1 MNKEVDP
8 KQITDGY
15 KRTEESF
22 EIKPAA
28 YRELLKNRNYL
39 RLWIGQIISAMGDW
53 FIVGALFALVY
64 KLSSSSS
71 AISLMMF
78 SRFLPAI
85 LLGFLAG
92 VFIDRWNRKATLIF
106 CDLAR
111 GALVI
116 AFAFANSLAMVCI
129 LTFVVE
135 TFSIIYNPAKDASI
149 PLIVE
154 KDQLLNANSLSQV
167 SLFASMALGMGA
179 AGGLIGIFEF
189 LGKHVAIFG
198 PAGFLP
204 PQKAVFF
211 IDSLSFLASAWLIYR
226 IQFGLVSAAGVNGN
240 GANDKAA
247 NGKREKTDAAQV
259 KNDFME
265 GFRYMKS
272 HRLTRLVLFLVVT
285 CFLGGGT
292 VYVLTVGF
300 THQVL
305 HRGDA
310 SFLTIV
316 FLLLTGM
323 MFGAIGAG
331 ALKSY
336 LRKEKLIAPLVS
348 FFGAGIVIFALIT
361 PFFWF
366 TLIICLLAG
375 TCMGYAVVGM
385 ITIMHENLAEEF
397 RGRVFSAIQTLMRSS
412 IFVSIIIAGPLA
424 DLINNHL
431 KSVNIFGW
439 HIHLNGPQ
447 VILAIGGVVI
457 TLAGLYSMRG
467 FRKCFASTDAAG
479 FPTLEC
485 DSDTET
491 LKSTTASEAQV
502 EGERIGVEDEAE
514 AREAEE
520 TIEGK
525 NESDGTDA

>member
-1 MNKEVDP
+1 MTEVTKP
-8 KQITDGY
+8 ARITDGY

-22 EIKPAA
+22 EIRPAA
-28 YRELLKNRNYL
+28 YRELLRNRNYL
-39 RLWIGQIISAMGDW
+39 RLWIGQVISAMGDW

-71 AISLMMF
+71 AISLMMIA
-78 SRFLPAI
+78 RFLPAI

-92 VFIDRWNRKATLIF
+92 VFIDRWNRKFTLIF

-116 AFAFANSLAMVCI
+116 AFAFSNSLAMVFI
-129 LTFVVE
+129 LTFVIE

-154 KDQLLNANSLSQV
+154 KSQLINANSLSQV

-179 AGGLIGIFEF
+179 AGGLIGIFDF
-189 LGKHVAIFG
+189 LGKHFSLFS
-198 PAGFLP
+198 PTGFLP

-211 IDSLSFLASAWLIYR
+211 VDSLSFIVSAWLIHR
-226 IQFGLVSAAGVNGN
+226 IQFGAISPEAAE
-240 GANDKAA
+240 AQERTA
-247 NGKREKTDAAQV
+247 TDTAQV
-259 KNDFME
+259 KHDFLA
-265 GFRYMKS
+265 GLRYMRS
-272 HRLTRLVLFLVVT
+272 HQLTRLVLFLTVT

-305 HRGDA
+305 RRGDA

-323 MFGAIGAG
+323 MLGAIGAG

-336 LRKEKLIAPLVS
+336 LRKEKLIGPLVA
-348 FFGAGIVIFALIT
+348 FFGASIVAFSLIT

-366 TLIICLLAG
+366 TLLICLFGG
-375 TCMGYAVVGM
+375 TCMGYATVGM

-412 IFVSIIIAGPLA
+412 IFISIIIAGPLA
-424 DLINNHL
+424 DFLNRHL
-431 KSVNIFGW
+431 TSVNIFSW
-439 HIHLNGPQ
+439 HVKLNGEQ
-447 VILAIGGVVI
+447 LILTVGGVVI
-457 TLAGLYSMRG
+457 ALAGLYSMRG
-467 FRKCFASTDAAG
+467 FRRCFVATDAGGGETLVCDNLDVPAPASGDVPAGSDPAGTSPGETEDAGKVDAAG
-479 FPTLEC
+479 NSGGGGRL
-485 DSDTET
+485 
-491 LKSTTASEAQV
+491 
-502 EGERIGVEDEAE
+502 R
-514 AREAEE
+514 
-520 TIEGK
+520 
-525 NESDGTDA
+525 

>member
-1 MNKEVDP
+1 MTDDLAP
-8 KQITDGY
+8 KKITDGF

-22 EIKPAA
+22 QIKPAA
-28 YRELLKNRNYL
+28 YRELLKNRKYL

-78 SRFLPAI
+78 FRFLPAI

-92 VFIDRWNRKATLIF
+92 VFIDRWDRKATLIF

-149 PLIVE
+149 PLIVDKE
-154 KDQLLNANSLSQV
+154 QLLNANSLSQV

-179 AGGLIGIFEF
+179 AGGLIGIFDF
-189 LGKHVAIFG
+189 LGKHISLFS
-198 PAGFLP
+198 PTGFLP

-211 IDSLSFLASAWLIYR
+211 IDSLSFLASAWLIHR
-226 IQFGLVSAAGVNGN
+226 IQFGAISPEAVT
-240 GANDKAA
+240 ANHEK
-247 NGKREKTDAAQV
+247 KTDAAQV
-259 KNDFME
+259 KNDFRE

-272 HRLTRLVLFLVVT
+272 HHLTRLVLFLTVT
-285 CFLGGGT
+285 CFLGGGA

-336 LRKEKLIAPLVS
+336 LRKEKLIGPLVAL
-348 FFGAGIVIFALIT
+348 FGAGIVLFALIT

-375 TCMGYAVVGM
+375 ICMGYAIVGM

-424 DLINNHL
+424 DLINRHFT
-431 KSVNIFGW
+431 SVNIFGL
-439 HIHLNGPQ
+439 HIKLNGPQ
-447 VILAIGGVVI
+447 VILVVGGVVI
-457 TLAGLYSMRG
+457 TLAGMYSMRG
-467 FRKCFASTDAAG
+467 FAKCFAAMDLSGRESLICDDD
-479 FPTLEC
+479 LE
-485 DSDTET
+485 THAQPA
-491 LKSTTASEAQV
+491 ASELDDD
-502 EGERIGVEDEAE
+502 RED
-514 AREAEE
+514 AEE
-520 TIEGK
+520 KAPADRTEP
-525 NESDGTDA
+525 

>member
-1 MNKEVDP
+1 MNWKRNHEDP
-8 KQITDGY
+8 PAQKTGATEITNGY

-22 EIKPAA
+22 AIKPAA

-92 VFIDRWNRKATLIF
+92 VFIDRWDRKATLIF

-111 GALVI
+111 AAIVI
-116 AFAFANSLAMVCI
+116 AFAFSNSLAMVCI
-129 LTFVVE
+129 LTFIME

-154 KDQLLNANSLSQV
+154 KEQLLNANSLSQV

-179 AGGLIGIFEF
+179 AGGLIGIFDF
-189 LGKHVAIFG
+189 LGKHIGIFS
-198 PAGFLP
+198 PTGFLP

-211 IDSLSFLASAWLIYR
+211 IDSLSFLVSAWLIYR
-226 IQFGLVSAAGVNGN
+226 IQFNLLSPDAEADEEG
-240 GANDKAA
+240 
-247 NGKREKTDAAQV
+247 EKGTDLTQV
-259 KNDFME
+259 KNDFKE
-265 GFRYMKS
+265 GFRYMRT
-272 HRLTRLVLFLVVT
+272 HQLTRLVLFLVVT

-323 MFGAIGAG
+323 MLGAIGAG
-331 ALKSY
+331 ALKSFV
-336 LRKEKLIAPLVS
+336 RKEKLIGPLVAL
-348 FFGAGIVIFALIT
+348 FGVSIVLFALIT

-366 TLIICLLAG
+366 SLLICLFGG
-375 TCMGYAVVGM
+375 TCMGYGVVGM

-424 DLINNHL
+424 DLINKRLN
-431 KSVNIFGW
+431 SVNIFGW
-439 HIHLNGPQ
+439 HVALNGPQ

-457 TLAGLYSMRG
+457 AIAGLYSMRG
-467 FRKCFASTDAAG
+467 FRKCFAAMDVG
-479 FPTLEC
+479 GGELLVC
-485 DSDTET
+485 DDGEVPLKFET
-491 LKSTTASEAQV
+491 AESEAAEQAS
-502 EGERIGVEDEAE
+502 DES
-514 AREAEE
+514 EE
-520 TIEGK
+520 
-525 NESDGTDA
+525 SSSHAD